1 MEGRWAP
8 RTSDGAGP
16 QEVDDVH
23 VVPQVSKNLQ
33 LRHQS
38 LLLRGVSISCN
49 HTVIIIYIYIIMFFI
64 IVGYLFYYLQLAT
77 QLATLVRFP

>member
-1 MEGRWAP
+1 M
-8 RTSDGAGP
+8 
-16 QEVDDVH
+16 
-23 VVPQVSKNLQ
+23 VPQVSKNLQ

-64 IVGYLFYYLQLAT
+64 IVGYLFIGRLLHLQLAT
-77 QLATLVRFP
+77 QFATLCEISMIPYAQLNAALYLIDH